1 MRERG
6 LFLLITKKTRDFY
19 LSRTKPYTVQGILTD
34 ESPWSKE
41 PPRGISQSLLPR
53 KKTGLDLRASKMYI

>member
-6 LFLLITKKTRDFY
+6 LFLLITKKTRDFH
-19 LSRTKPYTVQGILTD
+19 LSRIAPLTALSLTD